1 MNIIFSISG
10 GIGKSI
16 LATAVC
22 KAIKKKH
29 PNDKLIV
36 VSGYPDVFTNS
47 KDVDMAFGFG
57 QEGYFYTKYIENQDI
72 KIMALEPYV
81 VTEHI
86 LQSEHL
92 IETWCKLCDVP
103 YNGEQPEVFIN
114 DRERS
119 FFQEKYKSDKPI
131 LLMQTNG
138 GAEQQQVKYSWA
150 RDIPRH
156 VVEAIV
162 NEFRNDYN
170 IVHIKRDDQYGFDGT
185 FAVTDNFKGI
195 SVLIEM
201 SEKRLFMDSFAQHTA
216 AALNK
221 PSTVLWIANTPK
233 VFGYEV
239 HDNIISNPFTAKGD
253 LKNSFFGKFNIVGAL
268 EEFPY
273 NNELEI
279 FNIENI
285 ISSLKKN

>member
-1 MNIIFSISG
+1 MNIIFQISG

-16 LATAVC
+16 LSTAVC
-22 KAIKKKH
+22 KAIKKKY

-47 KDVDMAFGFG
+47 KDVDMSFGFG
-57 QEGYFYTKYIENQDI
+57 QEGYFYTKYIENQDV
-72 KIMALEPYV
+72 KVMALEPYV

-86 LQSEHL
+86 KQSEHL
-92 IETWCKLCDVP
+92 IETWCKLNDVP

-114 DRERS
+114 ERERT
-119 FFQEKYKSDKPI
+119 FYQEKYKSDKPI

-156 VVEAIV
+156 VVQAV
-162 NEFRNDYN
+162 VDEFKNDFN
-170 IVHIKRDDQYGFDGT
+170 IVHIKREDQYGFDGT

-195 SVLIEM
+195 AVLIEM

-221 PSTVLWIANTPK
+221 PSTVLWIANTSK
-233 VFGYEV
+233 VFGYNV
-239 HDNIISNPFTAKGD
+239 HDNIQANPFTAKGD
-253 LKNSFFGKFNIVGAL
+253 LKNSYFGKFNIVGAL

-279 FNIENI
+279 FNIEDVI
-285 ISSLKKN
+285 TSLKK

>member
-1 MNIIFSISG
+1 MNIIFQISG

-22 KAIKKKH
+22 KAIKKKY

-81 VTEHI
+81 VTEHV

-156 VVEAIV
+156 VVQAV
-162 NEFRNDYN
+162 VDEFKNDFN
-170 IVHIKRDDQYGFDGT
+170 IVHIKREDQYGFDGT
-185 FAVTDNFKGI
+185 FAVTDNYKGI
-195 SVLIEM
+195 AVLIEM

-221 PSTVLWIANTPK
+221 PSTVLWIANKPE
-233 VFGYEV
+233 VFGYEL
-239 HDNIISNPFTAKGD
+239 HNNIKANKATKKAQ
-253 LKNSFFGKFNIVGAL
+253 LKNSYIGKFNIAGDPA
-268 EEFPY
+268 EFPY
-273 NNELEI
+273 HNESEI
-279 FNIENI
+279 FNIDEI
-285 ISSLKKN
+285 IKSLK

>member
-1 MNIIFSISG
+1 MNIIFQISG

-22 KAIKKKH
+22 KAIKKKY
-29 PNDKLIV
+29 PTDKLIV
-36 VSGYPDVFTNS
+36 VTGYPDVFTNS

-57 QEGYFYTKYIENQDI
+57 QEGYFYTKYIENQEV

-86 LQSEHL
+86 QQKEHL
-92 IETWCKLCDVP
+92 IETWCKLNDVP

-114 DRERS
+114 ERERT

-131 LLMQTNG
+131 LLLQTNG

-156 VVEAIV
+156 VVEAV
-162 NEFRNDYN
+162 VKEFIGEYN
-170 IVHIKRDDQYGFDGT
+170 IVHIKREDQYGFEGT
-185 FAVTDNFKGI
+185 FPVTDNFKGI
-195 SVLIEM
+195 AVLIEM
-201 SEKRLFMDSFAQHTA
+201 SAKRLFMDSFAQHTA
-216 AALNK
+216 AGLNK

-233 VFGYEV
+233 VFGYEI
-239 HDNIISNPFTAKGD
+239 HQNILANPFTEKGD
-253 LKNSFFGKFNIVGAL
+253 LKNSYFGKFNIAGAL

-279 FNIENI
+279 FDIEKVI
-285 ISSLKKN
+285 ESLKK